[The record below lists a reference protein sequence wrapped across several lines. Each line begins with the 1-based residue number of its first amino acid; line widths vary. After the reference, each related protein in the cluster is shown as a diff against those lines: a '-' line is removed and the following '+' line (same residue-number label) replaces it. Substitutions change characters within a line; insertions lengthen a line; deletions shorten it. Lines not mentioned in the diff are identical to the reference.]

1 MTGLN
6 ALADVLL
13 LRLAWTSAQAVV
25 LIATLWLVMRC
36 LPRLSPAVRCML
48 WWLVGAQLLLGMT
61 LSTPVQLHWLKPA
74 EQKPLA
80 VPHAIIMH
88 TGDSAAAATPAA
100 QAITLASPASHGS
113 VPWSEAVLGLWL
125 SIVLLQVIFALR
137 HGWQARALVREA
149 RAATDDT
156 LLSLCAQQARA
167 LGMRRA
173 PTLRIS
179 DAIVSPQVTGCWRP
193 VVLLPAEQT
202 LSQDELAM
210 AIAHELAHIHR
221 GDLWLGWIPALAQRL
236 FFFHPLVTWAMR
248 EYAIYREAACDAQVL
263 QRHDATPQHYGHLL
277 VRLGVVNPVHSSL
290 AGASST
296 FLHLKRR
303 LIMLQQSVNDTTP
316 GLRSWLLVAAVA
328 LVGVL
333 PYRVTAS
340 DVTTQKHATP
350 AVESMPAP
358 PAPPPAPPAPPP
370 TPATP
375 VPPVPP
381 APPPPAP
388 PADLGF
394 HADHTHIHTQD
405 DASRSMV
412 LYDGGTLIV
421 DGKDADVDSIQRM
434 GKSGSPLL
442 WFRRGGHA
450 YVSHDVGLIHQ
461 TENAYEP
468 FNAPTRAEAA
478 LAAEQGELAGQQA
491 ALASRNA
498 DLANREAE
506 LSSRH
511 ASIDAQR
518 ATLARLDPQEQR
530 IQEQPLQGEER
541 GIRATEAE
549 IDREHQTLSQESTAL
564 SQQETQLSAREVAIS
579 RQRTAETTQV
589 NEQLDKLLDEAVAKG
604 LATPADR

>member
-13 LRLAWTSAQAVV
+13 WRLAWTSAQAAV
-25 LIATLWLVMRC
+25 LIAALWLVVRC

-48 WWLVGAQLLLGMT
+48 WWLVGAQLVLGMT
-61 LSTPVQLHWLKPA
+61 LSNPVQLHWLKPV
-74 EQKPLA
+74 EQRPLA
-80 VPHAIIMH
+80 VPHDIIVYS
-88 TGDSAAAATPAA
+88 GDSAAAAMPST
-100 QAITLASPASHGS
+100 QAVTLVSPASHANLS
-113 VPWSEAVLGLWL
+113 WSEAVLGLWL
-125 SIVLLQVIFALR
+125 SIILLQVIFAVR
-137 HGWQARALVREA
+137 HGLEARALVREA
-149 RAATDDT
+149 RPATDDS
-156 LLSLCAQQARA
+156 LLSLCARQARA
-167 LGMRRA
+167 LRMRRI
-173 PTLRIS
+173 PGLRIS
-179 DAIVSPQVTGCWRP
+179 DAIVSPQVSGCWRP

-202 LSQDELAM
+202 LSHDELAM
-210 AIAHELAHIHR
+210 AMAHELAHIHR

-277 VRLGVVNPVHSSL
+277 VRLGVVNPVHASL

-303 LIMLQQSVNDTTP
+303 LTMLQQSVNGTTP

-340 DVTTQKHATP
+340 DVASQTHATP
-350 AVESMPAP
+350 AAESMPAP
-358 PAPPPAPPAPPP
+358 PAVPPSPSAP
-370 TPATP
+370 P

-381 APPPPAP
+381 APPS
-388 PADLGF
+388 DLGF
-394 HADHTHIHTQD
+394 NANHTHIHTHD
-405 DASRSMV
+405 GATHSMV

-421 DGKDADVDSIQRM
+421 DGSDADVSSIQRM
-434 GKSGSPLL
+434 GKSDSPLL
-442 WFRRGGHA
+442 WFRRDGRA
-450 YVSHDVGLIHQ
+450 YISHDSGLIRQ
-461 TENAYEP
+461 AENTYEP

-478 LAAEQGELAGQQA
+478 LAAKQGELAGQQA

-506 LSSRH
+506 LSSRR

-518 ATLARLDPQEQR
+518 ATLARLDPQEQHV
-530 IQEQPLQGEER
+530 QELTLQGEER
-541 GIRATEAE
+541 GIRATQAE
-549 IDREHQTLSQESTAL
+549 IDREHQMLSRESAAL
-564 SQQETQLSAREVAIS
+564 SQQETELSARESAIS

-589 NEQLDKLLDEAVAKG
+589 NQQLDKLLDEAVAKG
-604 LATPADR
+604 LATPAER